1 VFSWLKKYLSKLT
14 RISEDTK
21 VKPEDKSLSGNLITN
36 INILKNIFE
45 NIDDIQYRDLS
56 ISIAG
61 SDSINAILI
70 YIPSL
75 TDVKVIDDDII
86 APIHKSEITEKENS
100 YAKYI
105 ADEVVNVKQTKII
118 TELEKLISEV
128 LNGKSILLV
137 DKCKEAITLS
147 SQGWEKRGVERAE
160 TEKTTR
166 GPQVAFTEN
175 IQVILGL
182 IRRRIQS
189 EKLKIESFI
198 KGRYSKTQISILYIE
213 DIVDLEIVKEVK
225 KRIETIDVG
234 SIISAI
240 HVSELIEDNPLSPF
254 ETVMITERP
263 DVITAGIMEGRV
275 AITVDGC
282 PTTLIVP
289 KLFYENLITP
299 DDYYSRFW
307 YTFFLRQIRLISV
320 LASTMLPAF
329 YIAVVSFHQEVI
341 PRTIVLRI
349 YASRSGIPFPIFI
362 EMLIFGIFFEGIKEA
377 GARIP
382 TVLGSAVSIIGTLIV
397 GQSAVTAG
405 FLSADG
411 VIIGAVTAIAI
422 YLIPNIEFANAL
434 TIPRIAFLIAA
445 SFSGLF
451 GMVIVILILIM
462 HLSSLRSFGIPYLS
476 PIAPLM
482 YQDLKDFLV
491 RVPYLLMSTRPQSLQ
506 NKNPIRQGNRPY
518 RRYFFKYDI
527 REKKDLKDTRKEE
540 AEEN

>member
-1 VFSWLKKYLSKLT
+1 VFSWLKKYISKLT
-14 RISEDTK
+14 KISEDTE
-21 VKPEDKSLSGNLITN
+21 VKPKDKNLSRHLITN
-36 INILKNIFE
+36 TNMLKKIFDNTE
-45 NIDDIQYRDLS
+45 DIQYRDLS

-61 SDSINAILI
+61 SDSINAILV

-86 APIHKSEITEKENS
+86 APLHNEEIIEKENS

-105 ADEVVNVKQTKII
+105 ADEIVNVKQVKII
-118 TELEKLISEV
+118 TELEKITSEV
-128 LNGKSILLV
+128 LNGNSILLI
-137 DKCKEAITLS
+137 DKCKEALVLS
-147 SQGWEKRGVERAE
+147 SQGWEKRSVEKAE

-166 GPQVAFTEN
+166 GPQIAFTEN
-175 IQVILGL
+175 IQVNLGL
-182 IRRRIQS
+182 IRRRVQS

-225 KRIETIDVG
+225 QRIKTIDVG
-234 SIISAI
+234 SIISAV

-254 ETVMITERP
+254 ETVMMTERP
-263 DVITAGIMEGRV
+263 DVITAGIMEGRI
-275 AITVDGC
+275 AIIVDGC
-282 PTTLIVP
+282 PSTLIVP
-289 KLFYENLITP
+289 KLFYENITTP

-307 YTFFLRQIRLISV
+307 YTFFLRQIRLIAI

-329 YIAVVSFHQEVI
+329 YIAVVSFHQEII
-341 PRTIVLRI
+341 PSNIVLRI
-349 YASRSGIPFPIFI
+349 YSSRSGIPFPIFV
-362 EMLIFGIFFEGIKEA
+362 EMLIFGLFFEGIKEA

-382 TVLGSAVSIIGTLIV
+382 TVLGSSVSIIGTLIV
-397 GQSAVTAG
+397 GQSAVNAG

-445 SFSGLF
+445 SVSGLF
-451 GMVIVILILIM
+451 GMVIVALLIIM

-482 YQDLKDFLV
+482 YQDLKDFFV

-506 NKNPIRQGNRPY
+506 SKNIIRQGNRPY
-518 RRYFFKYDI
+518 RRYFFKYRTKTDM
-527 REKKDLKDTRKEE
+527 KDSRKEE
-540 AEEN
+540 AEKD

>member
-1 VFSWLKKYLSKLT
+1 MFSWLKKYLSKVT

-21 VKPEDKSLSGNLITN
+21 EKTKEKRLSSNLMTN
-36 INILKNIFE
+36 INILEKIFE
-45 NIDDIQYRDLS
+45 NTEDIQYRDLS
-56 ISIAG
+56 ISIPG
-61 SDSINAILI
+61 LDSINAILV

-86 APIHKSEITEKENS
+86 APLHNEEIIEKENS
-100 YAKYI
+100 YARYI
-105 ADEVVNVKQTKII
+105 ADEVVNVKQVKII
-118 TELEKLISEV
+118 TELDKITSEI
-128 LNGKSILLV
+128 LAGNSILFL
-137 DKCKEAITLS
+137 DGCKEALS
-147 SQGWEKRGVERAE
+147 LFSQGWEKRGVEKAE
-160 TEKTTR
+160 AEKTTR

-175 IQVILGL
+175 SQVNLGL
-182 IRRRIQS
+182 IRTRIKS

-198 KGRYSKTQISILYIE
+198 KGRYSRTQISILYIE
-213 DIVDLEIVKEVK
+213 DIVDLDIVKEVK
-225 KRIETIDVG
+225 KRIGTIDVG

-254 ETVMITERP
+254 ETVMVTERP
-263 DVITAGIMEGRV
+263 DVVTAGIMEGRV
-275 AITVDGC
+275 AITVDGS

-320 LASTMLPAF
+320 LISAMLPAF
-329 YIAVVSFHQEVI
+329 YVAAVSFHQEVI
-341 PRTIVLRI
+341 PRIVVLRI
-349 YASRSGIPFPIFI
+349 YSSRSGIPFPVFI
-362 EMLIFGIFFEGIKEA
+362 EMLIFGLFFEGIKEA

-434 TIPRIAFLIAA
+434 TIPRIALLVSA
-445 SFSGLF
+445 SISGLF
-451 GMVIVILILIM
+451 GMVIVILIIIM

-491 RVPYLLMSTRPQSLQ
+491 RVPYLLMNTRPQSLQ
-506 NKNPIRQGNRPY
+506 NKNIIRQGNRPY
-518 RRYFFKYDI
+518 RRYFFKYVI
-527 REKKDLKDTRKEE
+527 REKAQDTRGEE
-540 AEEN
+540 TSGD